1 MNYKHMLNWAER
13 IPLND
18 NESHLKE
25 KSDRTQQSKHMQ
37 NLLQEL
43 FSRQKDSHGAC
54 TMQTIG

>member
-1 MNYKHMLNWAER
+1 MNYKHMLNRVES

-25 KSDRTQQSKHMQ
+25 KSDLTQQSKHMQ

-54 TMQTIG
+54 TMQSTG